1 MRLGRRLGI
10 DAGTVRVGLA
20 ISDPHGILASPLS
33 NLKRLADDQQTA
45 EALASIV
52 SEYELLE
59 IYVGLPLSL
68 RATNTAST
76 MDAVNLAKAIEQK
89 LSVPVRLIDERM
101 TSVSANAILKNAGR
115 GNKQARKV
123 VDQVAATL
131 ILEQALNIEKT
142 GVLPGIPLTDFEK
155 D

>member
-1 MRLGRRLGI
+1 MRFGRRLGI

-33 NLKRLADDQQTA
+33 NLKRLGNDQETA

-52 SEYELLE
+52 AEYELLE

-76 MDAVNLAKAIEQK
+76 MDAVGLARAIELK
-89 LSVPVRLIDERM
+89 LDVPVRLIDERM
-101 TSVSANAILKNAGR
+101 TSVSANSILKNAGR
-115 GNKQARKV
+115 GNRQARKV

-131 ILEQALNIEKT
+131 ILEQALSIEKT
-142 GVLPGIPLTDFEK
+142 GVLPGMSLTDFEK